1 MDTKKLDL
9 QTTERYLF
17 EAASECNDHC
27 VKSFDSKDLL
37 LSEKNCIQACFSKQ
51 MIVLNS
57 LSANLSSKR
66 R

>member
-1 MDTKKLDL
+1 MDTRHIDME
-9 QTTERYLF
+9 TTQKYLF
-17 EAASECNDHC
+17 EAAAECNEHC
-27 VKSFDSKDLL
+27 VKSFDSKDLV

-51 MIVLNS
+51 MIVINS